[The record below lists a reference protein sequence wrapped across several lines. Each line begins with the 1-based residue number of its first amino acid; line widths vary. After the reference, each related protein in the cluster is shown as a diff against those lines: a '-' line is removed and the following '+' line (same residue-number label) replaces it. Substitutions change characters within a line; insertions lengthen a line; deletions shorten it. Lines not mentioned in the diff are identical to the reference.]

1 MRDVFLVEDEALI
14 RMMVAGMV
22 EELGHR
28 VVAAAGSIKEANALA
43 QSAQF
48 DVAILD
54 INIAGQTIFPIAEI
68 LKIRNLP
75 FIFASGYGTTGLPDT
90 FSERRHAQRSRR
102 AFLFGRSRPAHRSEA
117 VLVEGA
123 WRGHSR

>member
-28 VVAAAGSIKEANALA
+28 VVAEAGSIKEANALA

-90 FSERRHAQRSRR
+90 FSERPTLRKPFTVGELGR
-102 AFLFGRSRPAHRSEA
+102 AIDALFTRQG
-117 VLVEGA
+117 
-123 WRGHSR
+123 